1 MSFPLEG
8 AGMLWIWIQL
18 LYRDPTARVQVNSFL
33 SAPFSLHR
41 ETRQVCP
48 LSPGFFRL
56 DLDQRVRGLQI
67 GLIQEKISLYADNTL
82 LYLADSRVSLQSAL
96 EIIDQ
101 FGDTPVSVSIGIS
114 WFSSPSTPWALGQL
128 RTPSFSGW
136 RSLNISGW
144 GSEGPCRPTWK
155 ITFPPFWS
163 NSVGNVS
170 CERPSPCLQ

>member
-48 LSPGFFRL
+48 LSPGFFCL
-56 DLDQRVRGLQI
+56 DLDQRVGGLQI
-67 GLIQEKISLYADNTL
+67 GVIQEKISLYADNTL

-101 FGDTPVSVSIGIS
+101 FGGYSGICINWHKLVLFSLHPLGSGSVTDT
-114 WFSSPSTPWALGQL
+114 QL
-128 RTPSFSGW
+128 QWVEEF
-136 RSLNISGW
+136 
-144 GSEGPCRPTWK
+144 K
-155 ITFPPFWS
+155 Y
-163 NSVGNVS
+163 
-170 CERPSPCLQ
+170 